1 VQRAR
6 GHLGWSEQACVVRPH
21 ATGVSLAIAAPADL
35 LFLATEVNEWALCAT
50 FAAGQPAL
58 AREFEAGLL
67 AELLEDAVDPAA
79 VIPPVLEESAALARF
94 ARLAAREGRP
104 ELAALL
110 RTAAARG
117 LPHLLDDNLLTLGAG
132 AGGRDFALAA
142 LPAAAQ
148 VPWAQLHDIPTAL
161 VTGSNGK
168 TTTVRLLAAC
178 ARAHG
183 WRNAY
188 CCTDGVFFENEP
200 LASGDYSGPEGA
212 RRVLREQRARA
223 AIIETARGGILR
235 RGLAVSRAAAAIVT
249 NISDDHF
256 GEYGID
262 DLAGLADVKLTIAG
276 VLVADGLLV
285 LNADDAQLV
294 GRSAGLAQRFGRPL
308 QLGWFSLDDGQELL
322 AAHRRAGGST
332 CAVRAGHLILH
343 RHGESCDLG
352 AVTAMPLTVDG
363 SASYNIA
370 NLAAAALGA
379 AALGIAPATI
389 AMVFA
394 RFGSDPADN
403 SGRMMRFERNG
414 VHILVDYAHN
424 PEGMRGLLRVAAHL
438 RDPRG
443 RLGTI
448 LGHAG
453 NRLDSEIEALAL
465 ATAEFHPELV
475 VVKESDGY
483 LRGRQPG
490 EVPKI
495 IHATL
500 RRAGLPEEALPVR
513 MTEREAVEYAL
524 EWGRPG
530 DVLALTVHSPV
541 VRAELVQRLSA

>member
-1 VQRAR
+1 M
-6 GHLGWSEQACVVRPH
+6 VVLPFEPVTS
-21 ATGVSLAIAAPADL
+21 AVGMSCS
-35 LFLATEVNEWALCAT
+35 CAQ
-50 FAAGQPAL
+50 G
-58 AREFEAGLL
+58 
-67 AELLEDAVDPAA
+67 
-79 VIPPVLEESAALARF
+79 
-94 ARLAAREGRP
+94 
-104 ELAALL
+104 
-110 RTAAARG
+110 
-117 LPHLLDDNLLTLGAG
+117 
-132 AGGRDFALAA
+132 
-142 LPAAAQ
+142 
-148 VPWAQLHDIPTAL
+148 
-161 VTGSNGK
+161 
-168 TTTVRLLAAC
+168 
-178 ARAHG
+178 
-183 WRNAY
+183 
-188 CCTDGVFFENEP
+188 
-200 LASGDYSGPEGA
+200 
-212 RRVLREQRARA
+212 
-223 AIIETARGGILR
+223 
-235 RGLAVSRAAAAIVT
+235 
-249 NISDDHF
+249 
-256 GEYGID
+256 
-262 DLAGLADVKLTIAG
+262 
-276 VLVADGLLV
+276 
-285 LNADDAQLV
+285 
-294 GRSAGLAQRFGRPL
+294 
-308 QLGWFSLDDGQELL
+308 
-322 AAHRRAGGST
+322 T